1 MVLGDRDQVLFVS
14 YITLQVKK
22 RVVIN
27 YKYLNLISLAVNLE

>member
-1 MVLGDRDQVLFVS
+1 MVLGDHDQVLFVS

-27 YKYLNLISLAVNLE
+27 CKYLNLISLAVNLE

>member
-14 YITLQVKK
+14 YITLQVKR

-27 YKYLNLISLAVNLE
+27 CKYLNLISLAVNLE

>member
-27 YKYLNLISLAVNLE
+27 CKYPNLISLAVNSE